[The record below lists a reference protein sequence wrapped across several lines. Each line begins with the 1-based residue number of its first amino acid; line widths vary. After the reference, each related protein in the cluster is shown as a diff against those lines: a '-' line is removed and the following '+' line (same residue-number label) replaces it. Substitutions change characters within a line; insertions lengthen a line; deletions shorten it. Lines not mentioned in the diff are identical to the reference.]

1 MDSQS
6 YLSLA
11 AAEWIERYVQRQT
24 AQAAGPL
31 NRRQT
36 EEELLRY
43 LSSGEKMNTPGFVL
57 RRHIQAQGLVRG
69 EDCADLRRA
78 GNRPWPPESVLIGKP
93 MGSIAA
99 ALLDSLM
106 KEDCEG
112 DEGPGGDE
120 ETASSTIFGEYRR
133 PHDGRSQPDQKGEP
147 RHE

>member
-78 GNRPWPPESVLIGKP
+78 GNRPWPPESVRR
-93 MGSIAA
+93 AA
-99 ALLDSLM
+99 QVLSDLSYQSCGQDGLKADAWERYLNDDLTQGLQRR
-106 KEDCEG
+106 
-112 DEGPGGDE
+112 
-120 ETASSTIFGEYRR
+120 TIFKLAVVTGM
-133 PHDGRSQPDQKGEP
+133 GREEVGV
-147 RHE
+147 